1 MNCGHCQNN
10 LLLPPSLFALPIC
23 QLLLLLLLHGKRKVT
38 NMQIDL
44 KKDVDKCV
52 GHSCEDTLDNQCC
65 HYECKCR

>member
-44 KKDVDKCV
+44 KKRRGQV
-52 GHSCEDTLDNQCC
+52 TLIPN
-65 HYECKCR
+65 YK